1 MTHHDP
7 IRGLR
12 RAPTR
17 DESEGDS
24 SLGSRAG
31 ESDSLKDLIAG
42 ASDSQTRAE
51 AMLNEFLDRRP
62 SAGARRNRS
71 LAEQNELLASA
82 LRDAEPM
89 LRELER
95 APAAPDLTGRILTEL
110 ELREP
115 LHRTRS
121 RATDW
126 WRVSIYTGLAA
137 AIAAA
142 IFWGPGLPTFPNAPR
157 PVDPPRRAEKP
168 PQPAPSV
175 ISAPLPRVG
184 NLAGRGFEGAFERYS
199 FAPPRLD
206 VSSLSASWLAFG
218 GSGGADTSGAR
229 LLRSYALPEGL
240 IRRPESLEF
249 FAMSLRPANP
259 EPVLLLRAQPGE

>member
-1 MTHHDP
+1 MTNNLPPRGPRRDP
-7 IRGLR
+7 S
-12 RAPTR
+12 R
-17 DESEGDS
+17 DEPVG
-24 SLGSRAG
+24 GSRAG
-31 ESDSLKDLIAG
+31 ESDSLKDLIEG
-42 ASDSQTRAE
+42 RSDSQTRAE

-62 SAGARRNRS
+62 SPGARRNRAM
-71 LAEQNELLASA
+71 AEQNELLASA

-95 APAAPDLTGRILTEL
+95 APGAPDLTGRVLTEL

-115 LHRTRS
+115 LHRTRR

-168 PQPAPSV
+168 PEPVPAP
-175 ISAPLPRVG
+175 APGPRVG
-184 NLAGRGFEGAFERYS
+184 HLAGRGFEGAFGRYS
-199 FAPPRLD
+199 FASPSD
-206 VSSLSASWLAFG
+206 EFASLRGSWLALG
-218 GSGGADTSGAR
+218 GSGGADTTGAR

-240 IRRPESLEF
+240 IRRSEPLEF
-249 FAMSLRPANP
+249 FAMRVRPELMRP
-259 EPVLLLRAQPGE
+259 EPEPAALLRAQPGE